1 VLSSLTTEVCRC
13 LSRYES
19 LKDINAQLC
28 IFYSALFACFCF
40 LIFYPFFQGGQLTPF
55 APMCGR
61 PWVDGVGGI
70 MFSGCPPV
78 CVCVS
83 ASVLARAEAFS
94 NWHAIGFQLM
104 FICRRCFQYFDTEG
118 WVPGRACSLQILSD
132 EVLVLLSVWREVQIV
147 LIWSS

>member
-1 VLSSLTTEVCRC
+1 
-13 LSRYES
+13 
-19 LKDINAQLC
+19 
-28 IFYSALFACFCF
+28 
-40 LIFYPFFQGGQLTPF
+40 
-55 APMCGR
+55 
-61 PWVDGVGGI
+61 

-78 CVCVS
+78 CVCLS

-104 FICRRCFQYFDTEG
+104 FICRRCLQYFDTEG